1 MELDGVRAQK
11 CNSDRV
17 IVFQSAILQL
27 AQGVNNSKNV
37 RAHILFRID
46 LLNCGAFDELV
57 KDIFN
62 ADTE

>member
-1 MELDGVRAQK
+1 M
-11 CNSDRV
+11 

-46 LLNCGAFDELV
+46 LWNCGAFDELV